1 MNEQGTSWKGTKKG
15 WGIEKRVLAFIR
27 LSQCETDVITSSLAW
42 SAVSSQV
49 TTKERSPERN
59 ERLIQRR
66 GRRAYTQ
73 LQK

>member
-1 MNEQGTSWKGTKKG
+1 MNKQGTSWKGTKKG
-15 WGIEKRVLAFIR
+15 WGIEKRVLVFIR
-27 LSQCETDVITSSLAW
+27 LSQCETDVITSSW

-59 ERLIQRR
+59 ERLIQVR

>member
-1 MNEQGTSWKGTKKG
+1 MNKQGTSWKGTKKG

-27 LSQCETDVITSSLAW
+27 LSQYETDVITSSW